1 MHIGT
6 LTGSVAAMATSKD
19 FYEVFKT
26 KFNLYELGLY
36 FAIPRV
42 MESSD
47 WNKSRSSIHIE
58 INRSDL
64 QKRRNMETYFK
75 SSRTLDNTFFGIPM
89 ILAPAF
95 DYQAEDEVHLSLNNH
110 TRKQSSLGKSIRS
123 ITISGIQVSN
133 WADKTNKLTFLR
145 ELMAIESIHEKRSS
159 RENPQLPLK
168 EDFITVLSLTPFQK
182 P

>member
-26 KFNLYELGLY
+26 KFDLSELGLY

-75 SSRTLDNTFFGIPM
+75 SSRTLDNTF
-89 ILAPAF
+89 
-95 DYQAEDEVHLSLNNH
+95 
-110 TRKQSSLGKSIRS
+110 LGS
-123 ITISGIQVSN
+123 Q
-133 WADKTNKLTFLR
+133 
-145 ELMAIESIHEKRSS
+145 
-159 RENPQLPLK
+159 
-168 EDFITVLSLTPFQK
+168 
-182 P
+182 